1 MGWFKNLLGIKDPP
15 SAYDQTLQGLKAKRQ
30 GNEWAFEDWNKRN
43 PWYSQWQDYAAD
55 AAGTFGDYGDRFA
68 QADAIN
74 NIYQQDTD
82 SLYNQNIKPLLGSGV
97 GSYESDQYGL
107 FGQRSEAAT
116 KGTRAY
122 NENLQDAFSS
132 SLADMAR
139 GFGTATGGFGSGF
152 AGALGSAFGQAASKG
167 ANMMGKAQQSI
178 AQDRTN
184 VYDKVN
190 AAQQGA
196 TAKVDAHRQTALDSM
211 LAPQETA
218 LAGWDSITSRQRQN
232 APQFA

>member
-1 MGWFKNLLGIKDPP
+1 LANM
-15 SAYDQTLQGLKAKRQ
+15 
-30 GNEWAFEDWNKRN
+30 
-43 PWYSQWQDYAAD
+43 
-55 AAGTFGDYGDRFA
+55 A
-68 QADAIN
+68 Q
-74 NIYQQDTD
+74 
-82 SLYNQNIKPLLGSGV
+82 S
-97 GSYESDQYGL
+97 
-107 FGQRSEAAT
+107 
-116 KGTRAY
+116 
-122 NENLQDAFSS
+122 
-132 SLADMAR
+132 
-139 GFGTATGGFGSGF
+139 FGTGTGGFGSGF

-167 ANMMGKAQQSI
+167 ANMMGQAQQKI

-196 TAKVDAHRQTALDSM
+196 PAKVDQFRQTAFDSM